1 MIIIDFLLL
10 FYSTQHCYNRENY
23 FKFVTQILGALN
35 VLKKYVLQFFLLKI
49 YIYLYHDWVKWN
61 YCIYLQL

>member
-23 FKFVTQILGALN
+23 FKLVTQILRALN
-35 VLKKYVLQFFLLKI
+35 VLKTMLKKICVNIFFVKNI
-49 YIYLYHDWVKWN
+49 YIYTY
-61 YCIYLQL
+61 IMIG